1 MKLSKKNVAFSLLT
15 FVILSIFFVGYE
27 SYHFIQANKELKST
41 LKEMPT
47 IYKYRNH
54 ELNAIILY
62 FEGLSKVKLFLTKR
76 LISNYHKADAI
87 NGLYY
92 QCRMMLW
99 KTLLDISFNDDEVIS
114 LWCYYAPYVNG
125 SGLKGAAE
133 HEFGKNL
140 DQLNTHELIAIVAN
154 TKSPLLYKQNP
165 SLLQKRVNQMIAN
178 YEKERK

>member
-1 MKLSKKNVAFSLLT
+1 MKLNRKITAFSLLA
-15 FVILSIFFVGYE
+15 FVTLSIFFVSYE
-27 SYHFIQANKELKST
+27 SYHFVQANKESNNK
-41 LKEMPT
+41 LKELPT
-47 IYKYRNH
+47 IYKNRNH

-62 FEGLSKVKLFLTKR
+62 FEGLPKVRLFLTKR

-87 NGLYY
+87 KGLHY

-99 KTLLDISFNDDEVIS
+99 TILLGISFNDDEVIS
-114 LWCYYAPYVNG
+114 LWCYYAPYVSG
-125 SGLKGAAE
+125 SGLKDAAE

-165 SLLQKRVNQMIAN
+165 SLLQARVKKMIAS
-178 YEKERK
+178 YESSK